1 VNEFGYGSGF
11 SQAQPVDP
19 LVYERIGQLEA
30 ENAAL
35 RKRVRRYNRGSWV
48 LGILLVLIWGVPFV
62 RGVAAALSS

>member
-1 VNEFGYGSGF
+1 MNEFGYGSRFG
-11 SQAQPVDP
+11 QAQPVDP

-48 LGILLVLIWGVPFV
+48 LGILLLLLWLLRV
-62 RGVAAALSS
+62 VAAVLPS